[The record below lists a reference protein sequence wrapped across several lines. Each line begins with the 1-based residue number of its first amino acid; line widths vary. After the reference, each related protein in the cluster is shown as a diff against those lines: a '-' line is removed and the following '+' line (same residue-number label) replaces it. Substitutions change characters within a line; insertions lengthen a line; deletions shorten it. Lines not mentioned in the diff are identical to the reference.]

1 MVLHRS
7 ANQMMVVNHLR
18 LIDEL
23 SVDHQQLN
31 NLFAHGN
38 SNMALKLNKTK
49 ERKKNKEMLNL
60 VKCENKQ
67 AIISG

>member
-49 ERKKNKEMLNL
+49 EREKTKK
-60 VKCENKQ
+60 C
-67 AIISG
+67 